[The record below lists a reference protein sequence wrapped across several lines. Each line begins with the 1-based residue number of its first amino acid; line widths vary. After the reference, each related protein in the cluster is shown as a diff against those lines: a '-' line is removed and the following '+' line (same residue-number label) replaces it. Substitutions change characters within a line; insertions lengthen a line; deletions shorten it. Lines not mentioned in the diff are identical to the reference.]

1 MFKMILYG
9 EPISKKRHR
18 TKRVKGKI
26 RSYDPQE
33 DDKIVTKICMGVQRN
48 AQNIEIIEGPLS
60 ATFSFYCTPNQVR
73 YNDKIWGLAYHTDKP
88 DIDNMIKYY
97 LDCANEIVFADDKQ
111 IVSCT
116 AQKYYSSNSRT
127 EIIIEKL
134 PLNEIDEED
143 KKILYNFSPKQL
155 QDFSRDCQALS
166 EYFEEVEEMA
176 ERGVDAP
183 YASVATSLLKS
194 FAKKWSKVITKIGKV

>member
-1 MFKMILYG
+1 MFKIILYG

-18 TKRVKGKI
+18 IKRVKDKI
-26 RSYDPQE
+26 HSYDPQE
-33 DDKIVTKICMGVQRN
+33 GDKRITKKCMGIQKDI
-48 AQNIEIIEGPLS
+48 QNIKKMNGALS
-60 ATFSFYCTPNQVR
+60 AIFSFYCTPIKKG
-73 YNDKIWGLAYHTDKP
+73 YNDKIWGLSYHADKP

-97 LDCANEIVFADDKQ
+97 LDCANDIVFADDKQ
-111 IVSCT
+111 IVSCI
-116 AQKYYSSNSRT
+116 AQKHYSSNPRT
-127 EIIIEKL
+127 EIIIENL

-155 QDFSRDCQALS
+155 QDFSRDCQTIS
-166 EYFEEVEEMA
+166 DYFAEVEEMA